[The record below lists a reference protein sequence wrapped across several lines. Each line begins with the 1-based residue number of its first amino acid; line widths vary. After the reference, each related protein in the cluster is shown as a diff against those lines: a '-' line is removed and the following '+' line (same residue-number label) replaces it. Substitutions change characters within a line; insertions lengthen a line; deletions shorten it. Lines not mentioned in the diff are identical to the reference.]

1 MTHVTPV
8 TSFYRNIVQIGPT
21 APTYS
26 TLTQSVSPLVI
37 GQAYTLRFYLSNS
50 AASAC
55 SIVVTFGSMTL
66 LSSTNAAI
74 ASWTQYNRT
83 FTATAVTQVL
93 TFAAYNSA

>member
-1 MTHVTPV
+1 M
-8 TSFYRNIVQIGPT
+8 GPI

-37 GQAYTLRFYLSNS
+37 GKTYMLSFYLSNS

-55 SIVVTFGSMTL
+55 SVVVTFGNTTL
-66 LSSTNAAI
+66 LRSANAAI
-74 ASWTQYNRT
+74 ASWTLYNRT